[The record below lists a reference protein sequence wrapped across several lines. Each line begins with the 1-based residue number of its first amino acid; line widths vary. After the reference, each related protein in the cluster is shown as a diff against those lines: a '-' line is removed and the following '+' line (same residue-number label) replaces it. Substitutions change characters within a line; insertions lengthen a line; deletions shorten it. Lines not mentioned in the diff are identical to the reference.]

1 LRVSLSLRKTLKRVL
16 REDDWQI
23 RVDGDFESVMRACA
37 LTPRAGQHGT
47 WITPE
52 IVQAYGA
59 LHARGLAHSVE
70 TWYRGERVGGL
81 YGV

>member
-1 LRVSLSLRKTLKRVL
+1 LAYRHGIFPWYAQGQPVLWWSTDPRMVLDPAALRVSLSLRKTLKRVL

-47 WITPE
+47 W
-52 IVQAYGA
+52 
-59 LHARGLAHSVE
+59 
-70 TWYRGERVGGL
+70 
-81 YGV
+81 